1 MPGGPCVSDDHEIF
15 ANEPTP
21 SKIKEALLSLLM
33 EKDIRH
39 ITSKEIAALANV
51 SRGALYFYYED
62 KYDIF
67 EEIVEEQ
74 KDGLQMAIFDSLKD
88 LDHINLREMNL
99 KVLPALSYVAMHTP
113 FFLTM
118 MDRNKMPYVNFHA
131 FFFEVFNREILLTPM
146 KENVSETLKD
156 LYVHYR
162 ALYTYAIILFWFKE
176 GMKPSPEKISR
187 QYWDLVSQKRY
198 YWIFGVPVLPDEEED
213 RIDRRVIRTRQ
224 ALQEAMIQLII
235 EKKDYSAVT
244 ISDIT
249 RRSDMRRAT
258 FYDHYSGKEDL
269 LKAIIHHF
277 CTDIIAILTLEG
289 SREKVT
295 IKQSEA
301 ILVRLFAYLSE
312 YTSIVHFMS
321 GNYGIPDPIPEILNT
336 LSQFYL
342 KQSIDIHAGKQMYAY
357 YVSGLLVG
365 LILYRL
371 QEGKEYTPQ
380 FLAQEFIQFLD
391 LKKYKINLL

>member
-1 MPGGPCVSDDHEIF
+1 MSDDHEII
-15 ANEPTP
+15 ANEPIP

-33 EKDIRH
+33 EKDIRR

-74 KDGLQMAIFDSLKD
+74 KDGLQMAIFNSLKD

-131 FFFEVFNREILLTPM
+131 FFFEVFNREVLLTPM

-156 LYVHYR
+156 MYVHYR

-187 QYWDLVSQKRY
+187 QYWDLVSQK
-198 YWIFGVPVLPDEEED
+198 
-213 RIDRRVIRTRQ
+213 
-224 ALQEAMIQLII
+224 
-235 EKKDYSAVT
+235 
-244 ISDIT
+244 DIT
-249 RRSDMRRAT
+249 GFSV
-258 FYDHYSGKEDL
+258 FP
-269 LKAIIHHF
+269 F
-277 CTDIIAILTLEG
+277 CRMWRKTA
-289 SREKVT
+289 
-295 IKQSEA
+295 
-301 ILVRLFAYLSE
+301 
-312 YTSIVHFMS
+312 SIGV
-321 GNYGIPDPIPEILNT
+321 
-336 LSQFYL
+336 
-342 KQSIDIHAGKQMYAY
+342 
-357 YVSGLLVG
+357 
-365 LILYRL
+365 
-371 QEGKEYTPQ
+371 
-380 FLAQEFIQFLD
+380 
-391 LKKYKINLL
+391 